1 MALLDEVTLELT
13 GGTGGNGV
21 VRWRSY
27 GNNFK
32 AGPGGGN
39 GGIGG
44 GIYAVTVRDV
54 QVLSDYKMKKKFK
67 AGNGTNGGGEGA
79 HGHRGKEIEL
89 RMPIGSTL
97 TNLETGETIELL
109 EEGQKVLL
117 VKGGSGG
124 YGNEH
129 FKSST
134 NTSPDKATKGK
145 PGQTASFKVEL
156 KLIADIGLV
165 GLPSAGKSTLL
176 NTITNAQ
183 SKVGAY
189 HFTTLEPHLG
199 ALPNG
204 QIMADIPGLIE
215 GASQGKGLGHK
226 FLKHVSRT
234 KTLLHC
240 VSLESEDIIA
250 DYDTIR
256 GELIAFDSE
265 LGDKPEIILL
275 TKTDLLS
282 EEELQKVIAKMKAH
296 ANTDQVYGISA
307 LTQEPDDIMKLL
319 QVETAN

>member
-1 MALLDEVTLELT
+1 MALIDEVTLHLT
-13 GGTGGNGV
+13 GGTGGNGA

-44 GIYAVTVRDV
+44 GIYAVAVNDV
-54 QVLSDYKMKKKFK
+54 QVLSDYRTKKKFV
-67 AGNGTNGGGEGA
+67 AGNGANGGREA
-79 HGHRGKEIEL
+79 ANGHRGDEIRL
-89 RMPIGSTL
+89 RIPVGSVI
-97 TNLETGETIELL
+97 TNIETGKTIELL
-109 EEGQKVLL
+109 EEGQEELL
-117 VKGGSGG
+117 VKGGVGG

-134 NTSPDKATKGK
+134 NTSPSKATKGK
-145 PGQTASFKVEL
+145 PGEIAKFKIEL

-189 HFTTLEPHLG
+189 HFTTLDPHLG

-204 QIMADIPGLIE
+204 QVVADVPGIIE

-234 KTLLHC
+234 KVLVHC
-240 VSLESEDIIA
+240 ISLESEDIVK

-256 GELIAFDSE
+256 NELIAFDS
-265 LGDKPEIILL
+265 DMANKSEIILL
-275 TKTDLLS
+275 TKADLL
-282 EEELQKVIAKMKAH
+282 EESKLKEKISTIQKHTNNKR
-296 ANTDQVYGISA
+296 VYSISS
-307 LTQEPDDIMKLL
+307 LTEEPDAIIKLL
-319 QVETAN
+319 QVETNK